1 MEKEIEPL
9 TINGSR
15 IFDTIGDL
23 AKAMRTT
30 RDNANSILSMP
41 GSPYA
46 PIPGRKKPIY
56 VEYKVAEF
64 LGKITK
70 YKPKM

>member
-1 MEKEIEPL
+1 MKKAPL
-9 TINGSR
+9 SRYGSR
-15 IFDTIGDL
+15 VFNNIGEL
-23 AKAMRTT
+23 AEVMETT
-30 RDNANSILSMP
+30 RDNVNSILSMP

-56 VEYKVAEF
+56 VEYEVAEF